1 MQRPN
6 LEKVSDQSIYLRD
19 AYNDLK
25 HAYFQIGLA
34 STMWEEELTRHL
46 KKQKPK
52 GVCSKADIEGVHAH
66 VRYLR
71 DTVKQLSDHMTALK
85 QELKAEASEELSS
98 V

>member
-1 MQRPN
+1 MQQLK
-6 LEKVSDQSIYLRD
+6 LEKVNDQSIYLRD

-25 HAYFQIGLA
+25 HAYFQISLA
-34 STMWEEELTRHL
+34 SVMWEKELTAHM

-52 GVCSKADIEGVHAH
+52 GVCSKEDLQGVLAH

-71 DTVKQLSDHMTALK
+71 DTLKPLSDHMTALK
-85 QELKAEASEELSS
+85 QKLKAEAVEESSS